1 MEVIFMFIIFMLYI
15 VIFDYIYNRN
25 FLFIELE

>member
-25 FLFIELE
+25 FFFIESE